1 MPCIF
6 PRKLRYSLE
15 GLGFDVCRIVENIIN
30 DKIQWSSN
38 STPKYVTCVSGLL
51 SNLDISEEKILQ
63 ILHSN

>member
-1 MPCIF
+1 
-6 PRKLRYSLE
+6 
-15 GLGFDVCRIVENIIN
+15 VENIIN